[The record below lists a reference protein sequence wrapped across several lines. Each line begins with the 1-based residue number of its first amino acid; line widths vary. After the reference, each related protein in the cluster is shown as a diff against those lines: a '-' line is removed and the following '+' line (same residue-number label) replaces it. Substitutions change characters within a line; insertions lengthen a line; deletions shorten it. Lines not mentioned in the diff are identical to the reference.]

1 MSTNL
6 WVAYRWVIIEVFVI
20 VNLAFLALD
29 VYLAHSI
36 NHFREP
42 TEWIPVCFSLA
53 APVLLAAGNLWAAS
67 DRRGMNHAIGLL
79 VGFTS
84 ILIGVTGII
93 FHLESQ
99 FFARHSLRSLVY
111 TAPFAAPLAYCG
123 LGFLLLLNRMVSE
136 ESKEWSQWLIFFG
149 LGGFGGNFVLA
160 LCDHAQNG
168 FFHPLEWIPVISAAY
183 TVGFLAV
190 ALYANVTQAFLN
202 VCFSILAIQFLVGM
216 VGFYLH
222 TVSSLQGTST
232 SLFQNMIH
240 GAPIFAPLLF
250 PNLAVLSGFGIW
262 DLRSKLKGTAI
273 QQVA

>member
-53 APVLLAAGNLWAAS
+53 APVLLAAGNFWAVS
-67 DRRGMNHAIGLL
+67 DRRGMNHAMGLL

-84 ILIGVTGII
+84 ILMGVTGTI

-99 FFARHSLRSLVY
+99 FFVRHSLRSLVY

-123 LGFLLLLNRMVSE
+123 LGFLLLLNRMVSQ

-149 LGGFGGNFVLA
+149 LGGFGSGLPP
-160 LCDHAQNG
+160 G
-168 FFHPLEWIPVISAAY
+168 
-183 TVGFLAV
+183 
-190 ALYANVTQAFLN
+190 QAR
-202 VCFSILAIQFLVGM
+202 
-216 VGFYLH
+216 
-222 TVSSLQGTST
+222 GTPR
-232 SLFQNMIH
+232 M
-240 GAPIFAPLLF
+240 
-250 PNLAVLSGFGIW
+250 
-262 DLRSKLKGTAI
+262 RR
-273 QQVA
+273 